1 MAEKIQQ
8 FVSSSWFETN
18 ETIQP
23 GEVKE
28 IDFLQTSPNMFVLQ
42 NSNAVKLHV
51 SIASIPTLTNYE
63 FVVGNNA
70 YGVFGRPTSTRKLY
84 VLNTGSQV
92 ANIKVFS
99 IKDKFDMNILKQM
112 SATLGDVSVST
123 DGIVKGFQAGV
134 SLPPGKN
141 NIGSVS
147 IDPEDM
153 ILFQNMGEIIDDT
166 NTDVKAIK
174 ENVAYNVANTNQIV
188 DLLNAINNKEFGG
201 SGGSAGVDKHLYYI
215 NGDSYDKE
223 TVYHNN
229 VDSITYT
236 ATSNETIYFNYL
248 LNDGEDIHVSINDNE
263 VLTILSGEQITDI
276 TFNLKAND
284 VITVTGENASIRA
297 KYYVF

>member
-134 SLPPGKN
+134 SLPAGKN

-153 ILFQNMGEIIDDT
+153 VLFQNMGEIIDDT

-188 DLLNAINNKEFGG
+188 SLLQALNEKEFGG
-201 SGGSAGVDKHLYYI
+201 SGGSGGSDKRVYYI
-215 NGDSYDKE
+215 NGDSYDK
-223 TVYHNN
+223 TPIYHNGVN
-229 VDSITYT
+229 SVSYT
-236 ATSNETIYFNYL
+236 ATEDSTIYFNYL
-248 LNDGEDIHVSINDNE
+248 LNDGSNVDISINNSI
-263 VLTILSGEQITDI
+263 VLSVLSGEQIADI
-276 TFNLKAND
+276 SFKLNTGD
-284 VITVTGENASIRA
+284 VINVTGENASIRA
-297 KYYVF
+297 KYFVF